1 VKENISNNIKNFLN
15 QLILK

>member
-1 VKENISNNIKNFLN
+1 MRENISNNMKNFLN

>member
-1 VKENISNNIKNFLN
+1 MRKNISNNMKNFLN

>member
-1 VKENISNNIKNFLN
+1 VRENISNNMKNFLN